1 MVEPRFVVAQLVA
14 LIMFIVFGIAGTIK
28 FHPEELKERRT

>member
-28 FHPEELKERRT
+28 FHPES